1 MVATH
6 LGSWFIVPL
15 CFRVDLPIIPEVD
28 LAFAIS
34 ANAVQSDANF
44 QKMKNVINEIVEMFG
59 QERIHYSVIVF
70 GSVPD
75 VIIQFNDY
83 FPTDV
88 LLKTLRSVERA
99 VGSALLPTLQ
109 KAQEIFKNYSR
120 PGVRRVLVVITDSKS
135 DSDENGLRERA
146 FLLEQDQIKVIPVG
160 LGGETDDTELETLT
174 PRKKDV
180 VTKPDNTPTKILVK
194 VIMTKV
200 IEGNLSIYFRC
211 CRFTYPYHKYP
222 YQQTSLSVCLS
233 AFSCPSV
240 CMSACL
246 SVCLPFP
253 VHLYICP
260 PVCLSICLFL
270 SVCMYVRLSVCL
282 SVCLFLSVC
291 LYVRLSVCL
300 FVSLLIYLFLSSCL
314 SIYLSVSYC
323 LSICLAV

>member
-44 QKMKNVINEIVEMFG
+44 QKMKDVINEIVEMFG

-75 VIIQFNDY
+75 VKIQFNDN

-120 PGVRRVLVVITDSKS
+120 PGVRSVLVVITDSKS

-180 VTKPDNTPTKILVK
+180 VTKPDNTATKILVK

-200 IEGNLSIYFRC
+200 IEGNLSIYFRF
-211 CRFTYPYHKYP
+211 CRFTCYSNILISR
-222 YQQTSLSVCLS
+222 QVC
-233 AFSCPSV
+233 
-240 CMSACL
+240 
-246 SVCLPFP
+246 
-253 VHLYICP
+253 
-260 PVCLSICLFL
+260 
-270 SVCMYVRLSVCL
+270 LSVCL
-282 SVCLFLSVC
+282 SV
-291 LYVRLSVCL
+291 
-300 FVSLLIYLFLSSCL
+300 
-314 SIYLSVSYC
+314 
-323 LSICLAV
+323 

>member
-44 QKMKNVINEIVEMFG
+44 QKIKDVINEIVEMFG
-59 QERIHYSVIVF
+59 QERIHYSIIVF

-75 VIIQFNDY
+75 VIIQFNDN

-211 CRFTYPYHKYP
+211 CRFTYPCHKYP
-222 YQQTSLSVCLS
+222 YQQTSLSVCLSAYSCPSVCLSVCLS

-246 SVCLPFP
+246 C
-253 VHLYICP
+253 
-260 PVCLSICLFL
+260 VCLSLC
-270 SVCMYVRLSVCL
+270 
-282 SVCLFLSVC
+282 
-291 LYVRLSVCL
+291 
-300 FVSLLIYLFLSSCL
+300 
-314 SIYLSVSYC
+314 
-323 LSICLAV
+323 

>member
-34 ANAVQSDANF
+34 ANAFQSDANF
-44 QKMKNVINEIVEMFG
+44 QKMKDVINEIVEMFG

-75 VIIQFNDY
+75 VKIQFNDN

-135 DSDENGLRERA
+135 NSDENGLRERA

-200 IEGNLSIYFRC
+200 IEGNLSIYFRF
-211 CRFTYPYHKYP
+211 CRFTCYSNILISR
-222 YQQTSLSVCLS
+222 QVCLSVCLS
-233 AFSCPSV
+233 IS
-240 CMSACL
+240 
-246 SVCLPFP
+246 
-253 VHLYICP
+253 
-260 PVCLSICLFL
+260 LFL
-270 SVCMYVRLSVCL
+270 SVCMYVC
-282 SVCLFLSVC
+282 
-291 LYVRLSVCL
+291 LSVCL
-300 FVSLLIYLFLSSCL
+300 FVSLLICFCLPACLF
-314 SIYLSVSYC
+314 IYL
-323 LSICLAV
+323 